1 MASKEQRIRDALK
14 NRSTLNLG
22 GLTKI
27 KKDLGIKGGVI
38 PIAQSMG
45 IKISQGAKTGGKSSP
60 VSVPGFGDFSSEE
73 FLNPGAFLGIL
84 GQNEAVLDAQSS
96 VDVAEVNR
104 KALKEVEKIRKNSAL
119 QLGELNLEGI
129 KYQTDAT
136 YVTDSTERSRKY
148 SDDRQLEGVLGAEN
162 IRAKGAIDL
171 QGIINAGAER
181 VENIRGEYGIKGKK
195 IDSNTAMLGAL
206 ISAFN
211 F

>member
-22 GLTKI
+22 GLNKI

-45 IKISQGAKTGGKSSP
+45 IKISQGAKTGGSSSS
-60 VSVPGFGDFSSEE
+60 VGVPGFGQFSSEGFLSPAE
-73 FLNPGAFLGIL
+73 F
-84 GQNEAVLDAQSS
+84 DAQSALNLLNQQGNIS

-104 KALKEVEKIRKNSAL
+104 KGLKEIERIRKNSAL